1 MPLEQFGGHLG
12 DTEMGKRRLER
23 TPYRGIYKRID
34 AQGKVEG
41 YQIKPRFEGYNGPKS
56 LTRERLTDARELLEQ
71 IRQGLRNGLSGAE
84 RRRTLSEAIVR
95 YRAEEMPKLAAT
107 ELRNRVSRLAWWEAR
122 RGALLLRE
130 VTRSL
135 VREDLL
141 LLREQGPAGEG
152 PVKYATTN
160 RYKAALSAVLSSC
173 VDWEWISANPL
184 HSGTRRKKAKGEQ
197 EEERDREVL
206 VDEWERLWGA
216 LQASSDPRLYPL
228 TICALASGAREGE
241 LMGMER
247 AHLRLDPV
255 ELDPF
260 TGQTRPGVPRCKVTD
275 TKLGEARTLY
285 FPGLAGELLR
295 QRSAVPVL
303 SRYVWAAPG
312 DDPSRP
318 PAFPMGAWRYAK
330 KKAQISDFRFH
341 DLRHEWACLSLL
353 LGVTEL
359 ELMLRGGWRSPVMVR
374 RYSKQARHRNDAS
387 FYLIKLLG
395 LGGDVERRSAGL
407 PR

>member
-1 MPLEQFGGHLG
+1 
-12 DTEMGKRRLER
+12 MGSRRLES
-23 TPYRGIYKRID
+23 TQYRGIFKRID
-34 AQGKVEG
+34 RQGKIEG
-41 YQIKPRFEGYNGPKS
+41 YQIKPRFEGYDGPKS
-56 LTRERLTDARELLEQ
+56 LTRKRLTDARELLEQ
-71 IRQGLRNGLSGAE
+71 IRQDLRKGLTGAE
-84 RRRTLSEAIVR
+84 RRRTLSEAIER
-95 YRAEEMPKLAAT
+95 YRAEEMPKLAAS
-107 ELRNRVSRLAWWEAR
+107 ERRNRKRHLAWWEAR

-130 VTRSL
+130 VSRST
-135 VREDLL
+135 VREDLH
-141 LLREQGPAGEG
+141 LLRGQGPAGEG
-152 PVKYATTN
+152 VVKYATTN
-160 RYKAALSAVLSSC
+160 RYKAALSAVLSAC
-173 VDWEWISANPL
+173 VDWEWIQTNPL

-206 VDEWERLWGA
+206 TEEWERLWPV
-216 LQASSDPRLYPL
+216 LQASSEPRLYPL

-330 KKAQISDFRFH
+330 KKARVSDFRFH

-387 FYLIKLLG
+387 FYLIRLLG

>member
-1 MPLEQFGGHLG
+1 
-12 DTEMGKRRLER
+12 MGSRRLER
-23 TPYRGIYKRID
+23 TQYRGIFKRID
-34 AQGKVEG
+34 RQGKIEG
-41 YQIKPRFEGYNGPKS
+41 YQIKPRFEGYDGPKS

-71 IRQGLRNGLSGAE
+71 IRQDLRKGLSGAE
-84 RRRTLSEAIVR
+84 RRRTLSEAIAR
-95 YRAEEMPKLAAT
+95 YRTEERPKLALS
-107 ELRNRVSRLAWWEAR
+107 ERRNRERHLTWWEGR

-130 VTRSL
+130 VSRST

-152 PVKYATTN
+152 AVKYATTN
-160 RYKAALSAVLSSC
+160 RYKAALSAVLSAC
-173 VDWEWISANPL
+173 VDWEWLQTNPL

-206 VDEWERLWGA
+206 TGEWERLWPV
-216 LQASSDPRLYPL
+216 LQASSEPRLYPL

-247 AHLRLDPV
+247 ANLRLDPV

-275 TKLGEARTLY
+275 TKSGEARTLY
-285 FPGLAGELLR
+285 FPGLAGDLLR
-295 QRSAVPVL
+295 QQAAVRIL

-312 DDPSRP
+312 GDPSQP
-318 PAFPMGAWRYAK
+318 PAFPVGAWRYAK
-330 KKAQISDFRFH
+330 KKARVPDFRFH

-374 RYSKQARHRNDAS
+374 RYSKQARHRNEAS
-387 FYLIKLLG
+387 FYLIRLLE
-395 LGGDVERRSAGL
+395 LGVDGERRPAAL